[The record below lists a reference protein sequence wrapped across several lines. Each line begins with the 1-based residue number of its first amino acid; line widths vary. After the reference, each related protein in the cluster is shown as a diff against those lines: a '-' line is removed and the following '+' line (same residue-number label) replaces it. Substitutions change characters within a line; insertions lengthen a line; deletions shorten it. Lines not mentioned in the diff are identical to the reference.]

1 MVGNLNKSNIASI
14 GQLRPC
20 DVNKKGDEI
29 IIIQRLKQ
37 LGKSSLHQNPPT
49 DEKKLLRNFEKQPR
63 NKPFLPDS
71 LVMVDAPLSRVVK
84 ERSWQAKRI
93 SNLSIIKMLNE

>member
-1 MVGNLNKSNIASI
+1 MVRNVNKSNIASI

-29 IIIQRLKQ
+29 IIIKRLKQ
-37 LGKSSLHQNPPT
+37 LGKWKLNQNSPV
-49 DEKKLLRNFEKQPR
+49 DEKELLQKFEGEPKNKQ
-63 NKPFLPDS
+63 FLPNC
-71 LVMVDAPLSRVVK
+71 LVMVDAPLTRVVK

-93 SNLSIIKMLNE
+93 SNLIPPKL